1 MGGKSS
7 AYREAL
13 RALPAADW
21 DAYLLRES
29 GLPGPR
35 ANLELLQAVAD
46 LGDEATFRRW
56 RAIDSAQTPPTTAL
70 EYLPAC
76 AAVGFGRLVAE
87 GRRDLLPE
95 LRRHA
100 SDSRWRVREGVA
112 MGLQRLG
119 ATDMPA
125 LLEEMGRWT
134 DGSWL
139 ERRTVV
145 AAICEPPIL
154 KNPAHAR
161 RVLELMDAITQAVAA
176 ADASDRR
183 ADDFR
188 VLRQAL
194 AYGWSV
200 AVVARP
206 EDGKPLFERWLASP
220 DRDVQWI
227 LRENLKK
234 NRLKR
239 MDAAWVARVSAL
251 RGS

>member
-1 MGGKSS
+1 MPGKCST
-7 AYREAL
+7 YRETL
-13 RALPAADW
+13 RGLPAADW
-21 DAYLLRES
+21 DEYLLRES

-46 LGDEATFRRW
+46 CGGEATFRRW
-56 RAIDSAQTPPTTAL
+56 LALDASQTPPDTPL

-76 AAVGFGRLVAE
+76 GAVGLGRLAAE
-87 GRRDLLPE
+87 GRLDLLPE

-100 SDSRWRVREGVA
+100 SDPRWRVREGVA

-119 ATDMPA
+119 AADMPV
-125 LLEEMGRWT
+125 LLEEMARWL

-139 ERRTVV
+139 ERRAVV
-145 AAICEPPIL
+145 AALCEPPIL
-154 KNPAHAR
+154 RNSAHAT
-161 RVLELMDAITQAVAA
+161 RVLECMDEITRTVAA
-176 ADASDRR
+176 AGAGERR
-183 ADDFR
+183 TDGFR

-200 AVVARP
+200 AVVACP
-206 EDGKPLFERWLASP
+206 EVGKPLFERWLLSP

-239 MDAAWVARVSAL
+239 MDLDWVDRMASAR
-251 RGS
+251 G